1 MEDKTMIHIL
11 ISTHNG
17 DLDFSLHNS
26 SEEAFAQAQREIT
39 EISGGEING
48 QAFANTLE
56 LGRAIAESAIAF
68 SFTIS
73 PAFHS
78 ADVLLSEATGH
89 AVHAETAVISSIG
102 NPLVSELHV

>member
-1 MEDKTMIHIL
+1 MIHIL
-11 ISTHNG
+11 ISMSDG

-26 SEEAFAQAQREIT
+26 REEAFAEVQREIT

-48 QAFANTLE
+48 AEFANSLE
-56 LGRAIAESAIAF
+56 LGRAIAESACAF
-68 SFTIS
+68 SFTIG

-89 AVHAETAVISSIG
+89 AVHAETAVISTIG
-102 NPLVSELHV
+102 NPLVTELHI